1 MKSEDNL
8 IYFCKECN
16 KFYKMCYELDNVNM
30 CSRCF
35 SVDLLILSESEANK
49 LIRSKRL
56 KRLQEI
62 SK

>member
-1 MKSEDNL
+1 MKYKDNL

-35 SVDLLILSESEANK
+35 SVDLLILSESEANR
-49 LIRSKRL
+49 LIRL
-56 KRLQEI
+56 KRLKKLQEVNN
-62 SK
+62 

>member
-30 CSRCF
+30 CARCF